1 MSFACEWVF
10 GRHFSPMKMIKLK
23 MMGLRTDVRKRTYK
37 KRVRERF
44 IGKRVNVV
52 KVNNC
57 HNICSKESCE
67 NHAPPQQHS
76 EM

>member
-1 MSFACEWVF
+1 MGIWPPFFADEDDKVKDD
-10 GRHFSPMKMIKLK
+10 GPPNR
-23 MMGLRTDVRKRTYK
+23 RTETYHVPIK

-67 NHAPPQQHS
+67 NHAPP
-76 EM
+76 